1 MKLALSAEGAVQVGV
16 AVLTLTFTMLRV
28 SGVIDWSWVWVL
40 APAWIYLLIVGAVVL
55 FVSLW
60 IKFLKIMIGLDGR
73 K

>member
-1 MKLALSAEGAVQVGV
+1 MKLAESVEGAVQVGV

-40 APAWIYLLIVGAVVL
+40 SPAWVYLLAIGAVVL